1 MTTLNG
7 ASAFPAHT
15 SGPALSGLPR
25 YAVLSPG
32 RGGEPRLLVDA
43 PAGSAEI
50 YLFGAHLTSWTPR
63 GGKPVLFLSRQAV
76 FDGSTSIRG
85 GVPLCLPW
93 FGAGPQG
100 ASRPKHGWARTMT
113 WQLRSVQATA
123 EGGAAA
129 LLTLEHDSLA
139 VMYEVVVGQALS
151 LSLSLRNTGS
161 SPRLV
166 EAALHSYL
174 SVHDVTACQVTGL
187 EGAEYT
193 EDGVSGQR
201 QAGRLRVR
209 GPVDRVYRSSGT
221 VRVTDPGGSRTIV
234 VEGIGS
240 PTTVVWN
247 PWSDGARGMTDLADE
262 EFARFLCVET
272 AAARQD
278 APVLEPGQS
287 WSMGARLSTEPL

>member
-1 MTTLNG
+1 MTTFNG
-7 ASAFPAHT
+7 ASASP
-15 SGPALSGLPR
+15 GPALSGLPR
-25 YAVLSPG
+25 CAVLGRG

-50 YLFGAHLTSWTPR
+50 YLFGAHLTAWTPR

-76 FDGSTSIRG
+76 FDGATGIRG

-93 FGAGPQG
+93 FGVGPQG
-100 ASRPKHGWARTMT
+100 TSRPRHGWARTMT
-113 WQLRSVQATA
+113 WQLRSVQTTA
-123 EGGAAA
+123 EGGVVA

-139 VMYEVVVGQALS
+139 VMYEVEVGQTLR

-174 SVHDVTACQVTGL
+174 AVHDVTACQVTGL

-193 EDGVSGQR
+193 EGSVSGQV
-201 QAGRLRVR
+201 QVGPLQVR

-234 VEGIGS
+234 VEGLGS

-247 PWSDGARGMTDLADE
+247 PWSGSAKGMADLADD
-262 EFARFLCVET
+262 EFPRFLCVET

-278 APVLEPGQS
+278 APVLEPGQT
-287 WSMGARLSTEPL
+287 WSLGARLYTEAL